1 MQEISVKKHGRDREL
16 IPTFSPYEIY
26 QYSDNMLKHLRK
38 DASKKLEKTFYY
50 NDVNTD
56 RRNDNGAGLNTKGLD
71 ATQIEFL
78 LGISRT
84 SEK

>member
-1 MQEISVKKHGRDREL
+1 
-16 IPTFSPYEIY
+16 
-26 QYSDNMLKHLRK
+26 MLKHLRK

-50 NDVNTD
+50 NDVNID

-84 SEK
+84 SEE

>member
-50 NDVNTD
+50 NDVNID

-78 LGISRT
+78 VGISRT